1 MSTKINIPL
10 YRVKEIK
17 IIYEIFCDE
26 NPNNK
31 DLSIRKK
38 MLYKIFKARFR
49 WINREEFEQMYT
61 YVEKK
66 EKKIILDEKKAN
78 IYIKYKEKI
87 IKLFCFLDRDNNNVL
102 SLDEFKMLM
111 IKFDIANQVFIENV
125 FKNID
130 LNGDGKLSID
140 EFLIFLIDKNELLER
155 MDDIIESK
163 LEYEKKIDI
172 RNILFKDFPGASL
185 ISSKNWRPSLAN
197 LNSLELI
204 GKRL

>member
-1 MSTKINIPL
+1 
-10 YRVKEIK
+10 
-17 IIYEIFCDE
+17 
-26 NPNNK
+26 
-31 DLSIRKK
+31 
-38 MLYKIFKARFR
+38 
-49 WINREEFEQMYT
+49 
-61 YVEKK
+61 
-66 EKKIILDEKKAN
+66 
-78 IYIKYKEKI
+78 
-87 IKLFCFLDRDNNNVL
+87 
-102 SLDEFKMLM
+102 FKMLM

-125 FKNID
+125 FKSID

-185 ISSKNWRPSLAN
+185 ISSKNWRPCLAN